1 MSNHDDDFKDT
12 TSTINVL
19 MVVAAML
26 AMPLLPMIMG
36 WFTML
41 R

>member
-1 MSNHDDDFKDT
+1 MSNNEDFKDT

-19 MVVAAML
+19 MIIVAAI
-26 AMPLLPMIMG
+26 AMPLLPMLMG